1 MSKSNNEERRDIVNK
16 RLSEINNKIINPNKK
31 TISET
36 PPENIQEQ
44 INDKLNNSNK
54 LKKYLLTIVVVLVV
68 IVVLFVLKSI
78 LGDFSSSVKKSIS
91 NDETK
96 IEVKV
101 DIPAKKSEKKVELKY
116 DFNFEN
122 GKSIIVFGNYQTEAL
137 AIEAKEKFAQ
147 NFVEFPLTYFFLPN
161 KSNSKEEIYQL
172 YLGPIDGASKA
183 KQWSKL
189 IGEKNQVINF

>member
-16 RLSEINNKIINPNKK
+16 RLSEINDKIVNPNKK

-36 PPENIQEQ
+36 PSENIQEQ
-44 INDKLNNSNK
+44 INDTPKNSNK
-54 LKKYLLTIVVVLVV
+54 LKTYLLRIAIVV
-68 IVVLFVLKSI
+68 IVFFVLKSI
-78 LGDFSSSVKKSIS
+78 NFGDLISSSFNKTSS

-101 DIPAKKSEKKVELKY
+101 DIPANKSNEKVELKY
-116 DFNFEN
+116 NFNFEG
-122 GKSIIVFGNYQTEAL
+122 GKSIIVFGDYQTEAL
-137 AIEAKEKFAQ
+137 AIEAKDKFAQ

-172 YLGPIDGASKA
+172 YLGPIDGESKA

>member
-16 RLSEINNKIINPNKK
+16 RLSEINDKIVNPNKK
-31 TISET
+31 TVSET
-36 PPENIQEQ
+36 PSENIQEQ
-44 INDKLNNSNK
+44 INDTPKNSNK
-54 LKKYLLTIVVVLVV
+54 LKKYLLRIAIVV
-68 IVVLFVLKSI
+68 IVFFVLKSI
-78 LGDFSSSVKKSIS
+78 NFGDLISSSFNKTSS

-101 DIPAKKSEKKVELKY
+101 DIPANKSNEKVDLKY
-116 DFNFEN
+116 NFNFEG
-122 GKSIIVFGNYQTEAL
+122 GKSIIVFGDYQTEAL

-172 YLGPIDGASKA
+172 YLGPIDGESKA

>member
-16 RLSEINNKIINPNKK
+16 RLSEINDKIVNPNKK

-36 PPENIQEQ
+36 PSENIQEQ
-44 INDKLNNSNK
+44 INDTPKNSNK
-54 LKKYLLTIVVVLVV
+54 LKKYLLRIAIVV
-68 IVVLFVLKSI
+68 IVFFVLKSI
-78 LGDFSSSVKKSIS
+78 NFGDLISSSFNKTSS

-101 DIPAKKSEKKVELKY
+101 DIPANKSNEKVDLKY
-116 DFNFEN
+116 NFNFEG
-122 GKSIIVFGNYQTEAL
+122 GKSIIVFGDYQTEAL

-172 YLGPIDGASKA
+172 YLGPIDGESKA

>member
-16 RLSEINNKIINPNKK
+16 RLSEINDKIVNPNKK
-31 TISET
+31 AISET
-36 PPENIQEQ
+36 PSENIQEQ
-44 INDKLNNSNK
+44 INDTPKNSNK
-54 LKKYLLTIVVVLVV
+54 LKKYLLRIAIVV
-68 IVVLFVLKSI
+68 IVFFALKSI
-78 LGDFSSSVKKSIS
+78 NFGDLISSSFNKTNS

-101 DIPAKKSEKKVELKY
+101 DIPANKSNEKVDLKY
-116 DFNFEN
+116 NFNFEG
-122 GKSIIVFGNYQTEAL
+122 GKSIIVFGDYQTEAL

-172 YLGPIDGASKA
+172 YLGPIDGESKA

>member
-16 RLSEINNKIINPNKK
+16 RLSEINDKIVNPNKK
-31 TISET
+31 AISET
-36 PPENIQEQ
+36 PSENIQEQ
-44 INDKLNNSNK
+44 INDTPKNSNK
-54 LKKYLLTIVVVLVV
+54 LKKYLLRIAIVV
-68 IVVLFVLKSI
+68 IVFFVLKSI
-78 LGDFSSSVKKSIS
+78 NFGDLISSSFNKTSS

-101 DIPAKKSEKKVELKY
+101 DIPANKSNEKVDLKY
-116 DFNFEN
+116 NFNFEG
-122 GKSIIVFGNYQTEAL
+122 GKSIIVFGDYQTEAL

-172 YLGPIDGASKA
+172 YLGPIDGKSKA

-189 IGEKNQVINF
+189 IGKKNQVINF

>member
-16 RLSEINNKIINPNKK
+16 RLSEINDKIVNPNKK

-36 PPENIQEQ
+36 PSENIQEQ
-44 INDKLNNSNK
+44 INDTPKNSNK
-54 LKKYLLTIVVVLVV
+54 LKTYLLRIAIVV
-68 IVVLFVLKSI
+68 IVFFVLKSI
-78 LGDFSSSVKKSIS
+78 NFGDLISSSFNKTSS

-101 DIPAKKSEKKVELKY
+101 DIPANKSNEKVELKY
-116 DFNFEN
+116 NFNFEG
-122 GKSIIVFGNYQTEAL
+122 GKSIIVFGDYQTEAL
-137 AIEAKEKFAQ
+137 AIEAKDKFAQ

-172 YLGPIDGASKA
+172 YLGPIDGESKA

-189 IGEKNQVINF
+189 IGEKNQVINY

>member
-16 RLSEINNKIINPNKK
+16 RLSEINDKIVNPNKK
-31 TISET
+31 AISET
-36 PPENIQEQ
+36 PSENIQEQ
-44 INDKLNNSNK
+44 INDTPKNSNK
-54 LKKYLLTIVVVLVV
+54 LKTYLLRIAIVV
-68 IVVLFVLKSI
+68 IVFFVLKSI
-78 LGDFSSSVKKSIS
+78 NFGDLISSSFNKTSS

-101 DIPAKKSEKKVELKY
+101 DIPANKSNEKVDLKY
-116 DFNFEN
+116 NFNFEG
-122 GKSIIVFGNYQTEAL
+122 GKSIIVFGDYQTEAL

-172 YLGPIDGASKA
+172 YLGPIDGESKA

>member
-16 RLSEINNKIINPNKK
+16 RLSEINDKIVNPNKK
-31 TISET
+31 AISET
-36 PPENIQEQ
+36 SSENIQEQ
-44 INDKLNNSNK
+44 INDTPKNSNK
-54 LKKYLLTIVVVLVV
+54 LKKYLLRIAIVV
-68 IVVLFVLKSI
+68 IVFFVLKSI
-78 LGDFSSSVKKSIS
+78 NFGDLISSSFNKTSS

-101 DIPAKKSEKKVELKY
+101 DIPANKSNEKVNLKY
-116 DFNFEN
+116 NFNFEG
-122 GKSIIVFGNYQTEAL
+122 GKSIIVFGDYQTEAL

-172 YLGPIDGASKA
+172 YLGPIDGESKA

-189 IGEKNQVINF
+189 IGEKNLVINF

>member
-16 RLSEINNKIINPNKK
+16 RLSEINDKIVNPNKK

-44 INDKLNNSNK
+44 INDTPKNSNK
-54 LKKYLLTIVVVLVV
+54 LKKYLLRIAIVV
-68 IVVLFVLKSI
+68 IVFFVLKSI
-78 LGDFSSSVKKSIS
+78 NFSDLISSSFNKTSS

-101 DIPAKKSEKKVELKY
+101 DIPANKSNEKVDLKY
-116 DFNFEN
+116 NFNFEG
-122 GKSIIVFGNYQTEAL
+122 GKSIIVFGDYQTEAL

-172 YLGPIDGASKA
+172 YLGPIDGESKA

>member
-16 RLSEINNKIINPNKK
+16 RLSEINDKIVNPNKK

-36 PPENIQEQ
+36 PSENIQEQ
-44 INDKLNNSNK
+44 INDTPKNSNK
-54 LKKYLLTIVVVLVV
+54 LKTYLLRIAIVV
-68 IVVLFVLKSI
+68 IVFFVLKSI
-78 LGDFSSSVKKSIS
+78 NFGDLISSSFNKTSS

-101 DIPAKKSEKKVELKY
+101 DIPANKSNEKVELKY
-116 DFNFEN
+116 NFNFEG
-122 GKSIIVFGNYQTEAL
+122 GKSIIVFGDYQTEAL
-137 AIEAKEKFAQ
+137 AIEAKDKFAQ

-161 KSNSKEEIYQL
+161 KSNSKEEIHQL
-172 YLGPIDGASKA
+172 YLGPIDGESKA

>member
-16 RLSEINNKIINPNKK
+16 RLSEINDKIVNPNKK

-36 PPENIQEQ
+36 PSENIQEQ
-44 INDKLNNSNK
+44 INDTPKNSNK
-54 LKKYLLTIVVVLVV
+54 LKTYLLRIAIVV
-68 IVVLFVLKSI
+68 IVFFVLKSI
-78 LGDFSSSVKKSIS
+78 NFGDLISSSFNKTSS

-101 DIPAKKSEKKVELKY
+101 DIPANKSNEKVELKY
-116 DFNFEN
+116 NFNFEG
-122 GKSIIVFGNYQTEAL
+122 GKSIIVFGDYQTEAL

-172 YLGPIDGASKA
+172 YLGPIDGESKA

>member
-16 RLSEINNKIINPNKK
+16 RLSEINDKIVNPNKK

-36 PPENIQEQ
+36 PSENIQEQ
-44 INDKLNNSNK
+44 INDTSKNSNK
-54 LKKYLLTIVVVLVV
+54 LKKYLLRIAIVV
-68 IVVLFVLKSI
+68 IVFFVLKSI
-78 LGDFSSSVKKSIS
+78 NFGDLISSSFNKTSS

-101 DIPAKKSEKKVELKY
+101 DIPANKSNKKVDLKY
-116 DFNFEN
+116 NFNFEGGN
-122 GKSIIVFGNYQTEAL
+122 SIIVFGDYLTEAL

-147 NFVEFPLTYFFLPN
+147 NFVEFPLTHFFLPN

-172 YLGPIDGASKA
+172 YLGPIDGESKA

>member
-16 RLSEINNKIINPNKK
+16 RLSEINDKIVNPNKK

-36 PPENIQEQ
+36 PSENIQEQ
-44 INDKLNNSNK
+44 INDTPKNSNK
-54 LKKYLLTIVVVLVV
+54 LKTYLLRIAIVV
-68 IVVLFVLKSI
+68 IVFFVLKSI
-78 LGDFSSSVKKSIS
+78 NFGDLISSSFNKTSS

-101 DIPAKKSEKKVELKY
+101 DIPANKSNKKVDLKY
-116 DFNFEN
+116 NFNFEG
-122 GKSIIVFGNYQTEAL
+122 GKSIIIFGDYQTEAL

-172 YLGPIDGASKA
+172 YLGPIDGESKA

>member
-16 RLSEINNKIINPNKK
+16 RLSEINDKIVNPNKK
-31 TISET
+31 AISET
-36 PPENIQEQ
+36 SSENIQEQ
-44 INDKLNNSNK
+44 INDTPKNSNK
-54 LKKYLLTIVVVLVV
+54 LKTYLLRIAIVV
-68 IVVLFVLKSI
+68 IVFFVLKSI
-78 LGDFSSSVKKSIS
+78 NFGDLISSSFNKTSS

-101 DIPAKKSEKKVELKY
+101 DIPANKSNEKVELKY
-116 DFNFEN
+116 NFNFEG
-122 GKSIIVFGNYQTEAL
+122 GKSIIIFGDYQTEAL
-137 AIEAKEKFAQ
+137 AIEAKDKFAQ

-172 YLGPIDGASKA
+172 YLGPIDGESKA

>member
-16 RLSEINNKIINPNKK
+16 RLSEINDKIVNPNKK

-36 PPENIQEQ
+36 PSENIQEQ
-44 INDKLNNSNK
+44 INDTPKNSNK
-54 LKKYLLTIVVVLVV
+54 LKTYLLRIAIVV
-68 IVVLFVLKSI
+68 IVFFVLKSI
-78 LGDFSSSVKKSIS
+78 NFGDLISSSFNKTSS

-101 DIPAKKSEKKVELKY
+101 DIPANKSNEKVDLKY
-116 DFNFEN
+116 NFNFEG
-122 GKSIIVFGNYQTEAL
+122 GKSIIVFGDYQTEAL

-172 YLGPIDGASKA
+172 YLGPIDGESKA

-189 IGEKNQVINF
+189 IGEKNQVINY

>member
-16 RLSEINNKIINPNKK
+16 RLSEINDKIVNPNKK
-31 TISET
+31 AISET
-36 PPENIQEQ
+36 PSENIQEQ
-44 INDKLNNSNK
+44 INDTPKNSNK
-54 LKKYLLTIVVVLVV
+54 LKKYLLRIVIVV
-68 IVVLFVLKSI
+68 IVFFVLKSI
-78 LGDFSSSVKKSIS
+78 NFGDLISSSFNKTSA

-101 DIPAKKSEKKVELKY
+101 DIPANKSNEKVDLKY
-116 DFNFEN
+116 NFNFEGGN
-122 GKSIIVFGNYQTEAL
+122 SIIVFGDYQTEAL

-147 NFVEFPLTYFFLPN
+147 NFVEFPLTHFFLPN

-172 YLGPIDGASKA
+172 YLGPIDGESKA

>member
-16 RLSEINNKIINPNKK
+16 RLSEINDKIVNPNKK

-36 PPENIQEQ
+36 PSENIQEQ
-44 INDKLNNSNK
+44 INDTPKNSNK
-54 LKKYLLTIVVVLVV
+54 LKTYLLRIAIVV
-68 IVVLFVLKSI
+68 IVFFVLKSI
-78 LGDFSSSVKKSIS
+78 NFGDLISSSFNKTIS

-101 DIPAKKSEKKVELKY
+101 DIPANKSNEKVELKY
-116 DFNFEN
+116 NFNFEG
-122 GKSIIVFGNYQTEAL
+122 GKSIIVFGDYQTEAL

-172 YLGPIDGASKA
+172 YLGPIDGESKA

-189 IGEKNQVINF
+189 IGEKNQVINY

>member
-16 RLSEINNKIINPNKK
+16 RLSEINDKIVNPNKK
-31 TISET
+31 AISET
-36 PPENIQEQ
+36 SSENIQEQ
-44 INDKLNNSNK
+44 INDTPKNSNK
-54 LKKYLLTIVVVLVV
+54 LKKYLLRIAIVV
-68 IVVLFVLKSI
+68 IVFFVLKSI
-78 LGDFSSSVKKSIS
+78 NFGDLISSSFNKTSS

-101 DIPAKKSEKKVELKY
+101 DIPANKSNEKVDLKY
-116 DFNFEN
+116 NFNFEV
-122 GKSIIVFGNYQTEAL
+122 GKSIIVFGDYQTEAL

-172 YLGPIDGASKA
+172 YLGPIDGESKA

>member
-16 RLSEINNKIINPNKK
+16 RLSEINDKIVNPNKK
-31 TISET
+31 TISEA
-36 PPENIQEQ
+36 PSENIQKQ
-44 INDKLNNSNK
+44 INDTPKNSNK
-54 LKKYLLTIVVVLVV
+54 LKKYLLRIAIVVILF
-68 IVVLFVLKSI
+68 FVLKSI
-78 LGDFSSSVKKSIS
+78 NFGDLISSSFNKTSS

-101 DIPAKKSEKKVELKY
+101 DIPANKSNEKVNLKY
-116 DFNFEN
+116 NFNFEG

-147 NFVEFPLTYFFLPN
+147 NFVEFSLTYFFLPN
-161 KSNSKEEIYQL
+161 KSNSSEEIYQL
-172 YLGPIDGASKA
+172 YLGPIDGESEA

>member
-1 MSKSNNEERRDIVNK
+1 
-16 RLSEINNKIINPNKK
+16 
-31 TISET
+31 
-36 PPENIQEQ
+36 
-44 INDKLNNSNK
+44 
-54 LKKYLLTIVVVLVV
+54 
-68 IVVLFVLKSI
+68 VLKSI
-78 LGDFSSSVKKSIS
+78 NFGDLISSSFNKTSS

-101 DIPAKKSEKKVELKY
+101 DIPANKSNKKVDFKY
-116 DFNFEN
+116 SFNFED

-172 YLGPIDGASKA
+172 YLGPIDGESKA

>member
-1 MSKSNNEERRDIVNK
+1 MSKTNNEERRDIVNK
-16 RLSEINNKIINPNKK
+16 RLSEINDKIVNPNKK

-36 PPENIQEQ
+36 PSENIQEQ
-44 INDKLNNSNK
+44 INDTPKNSNK
-54 LKKYLLTIVVVLVV
+54 LKTYLLRIAIVV
-68 IVVLFVLKSI
+68 IVFFVLKSI
-78 LGDFSSSVKKSIS
+78 NFGDLISSSFNKTSS

-101 DIPAKKSEKKVELKY
+101 DIPANKSNKKVDLKY
-116 DFNFEN
+116 NFNFEG
-122 GKSIIVFGNYQTEAL
+122 GKSIIVFGDYQTEAL

-172 YLGPIDGASKA
+172 YLGPIDGESKA

>member
-16 RLSEINNKIINPNKK
+16 RLSEINDKIVNPNKK

-36 PPENIQEQ
+36 PSENIQEQ
-44 INDKLNNSNK
+44 INDTPKNSNK
-54 LKKYLLTIVVVLVV
+54 LKKYILRIAIIV
-68 IVVLFVLKSI
+68 IVFFVLKSI
-78 LGDFSSSVKKSIS
+78 NFGDLISSSFNKTSS

-101 DIPAKKSEKKVELKY
+101 DIPANKSNEKVDLKY
-116 DFNFEN
+116 NFNFEG

-172 YLGPIDGASKA
+172 YLGPIDGESKA

>member
-16 RLSEINNKIINPNKK
+16 RLSEINDKIVNPNKK
-31 TISET
+31 AISET
-36 PPENIQEQ
+36 PSENIQEQ
-44 INDKLNNSNK
+44 INDTPKNSNK
-54 LKKYLLTIVVVLVV
+54 LKKYLLRIAIVV
-68 IVVLFVLKSI
+68 IVFFVLKSI
-78 LGDFSSSVKKSIS
+78 NFSDLISSSFNKTSS

-101 DIPAKKSEKKVELKY
+101 DLPANKSNEKVDLKY
-116 DFNFEN
+116 NFNFEG
-122 GKSIIVFGNYQTEAL
+122 GKSIIVFGDYQTEAL

-147 NFVEFPLTYFFLPN
+147 NFVEFPLTHFFLPN

-172 YLGPIDGASKA
+172 YLGPIDGESKA

>member
-16 RLSEINNKIINPNKK
+16 RLSEINDKIVNPNKK
-31 TISET
+31 TISKT
-36 PPENIQEQ
+36 TSENIQEQ
-44 INDKLNNSNK
+44 INDTPKNSNK
-54 LKKYLLTIVVVLVV
+54 LKKYLLRIAIVV
-68 IVVLFVLKSI
+68 IVFFVFKSI
-78 LGDFSSSVKKSIS
+78 NFGDLISSSFNKTSSK
-91 NDETK
+91 DETK

-101 DIPAKKSEKKVELKY
+101 DIPANKSNEKVDLKY
-116 DFNFEN
+116 NFNFEV
-122 GKSIIVFGNYQTEAL
+122 GKSIIVFGDYQTEAL

-172 YLGPIDGASKA
+172 YLGPIDGESKA

>member
-16 RLSEINNKIINPNKK
+16 RLSEINDKIVNPNKK
-31 TISET
+31 AISEI
-36 PPENIQEQ
+36 PSENIQEQ
-44 INDKLNNSNK
+44 INDTPKNSNK
-54 LKKYLLTIVVVLVV
+54 LKTYLLRIAIVV
-68 IVVLFVLKSI
+68 IIFFVMKSI
-78 LGDFSSSVKKSIS
+78 NFGDLISSSFNKTSS

-101 DIPAKKSEKKVELKY
+101 DIPANKSNEKVDLKY
-116 DFNFEN
+116 NFNFEG
-122 GKSIIVFGNYQTEAL
+122 GKSIIVFGDYQTEAL
-137 AIEAKEKFAQ
+137 AIEAKGKFAQ

-172 YLGPIDGASKA
+172 YLGPIDGESKA

>member
-16 RLSEINNKIINPNKK
+16 RLSEINDKIVNPNKK

-36 PPENIQEQ
+36 PSKNIQEQ
-44 INDKLNNSNK
+44 INDTPKNSNK
-54 LKKYLLTIVVVLVV
+54 LKTYLLRIAIVV
-68 IVVLFVLKSI
+68 IIFFVLKSI
-78 LGDFSSSVKKSIS
+78 NFGDLISSSFNKTSS

-101 DIPAKKSEKKVELKY
+101 DIPANKSNKKVDLKY
-116 DFNFEN
+116 NFNFEG

-172 YLGPIDGASKA
+172 YLGPIDGESKA

>member
-16 RLSEINNKIINPNKK
+16 RLSEINDKIVNPNKK
-31 TISET
+31 IISET
-36 PPENIQEQ
+36 PSENIQEQ
-44 INDKLNNSNK
+44 INDTPKNSNK
-54 LKKYLLTIVVVLVV
+54 LKTYLLRIAIVV
-68 IVVLFVLKSI
+68 IVFFVLKSI
-78 LGDFSSSVKKSIS
+78 NFDDLISSSFNKTSS

-101 DIPAKKSEKKVELKY
+101 DIPENKSIEKVDLKY
-116 DFNFEN
+116 NFNFEG
-122 GKSIIVFGNYQTEAL
+122 GKSIIVFGDYQTEAL

-172 YLGPIDGASKA
+172 FLGPIDGESKA

>member
-16 RLSEINNKIINPNKK
+16 RLSEINDKIVNPNKK

-36 PPENIQEQ
+36 PSENIQEQ
-44 INDKLNNSNK
+44 INDTPKISNK
-54 LKKYLLTIVVVLVV
+54 LKKYLLRIAIVV
-68 IVVLFVLKSI
+68 IVFFALKSI
-78 LGDFSSSVKKSIS
+78 NFGDLISSSFNKTSS

-101 DIPAKKSEKKVELKY
+101 DIPANKSNEKVDLKY
-116 DFNFEN
+116 NFNFEG
-122 GKSIIVFGNYQTEAL
+122 GKSIIVFGDYQTEAL

-172 YLGPIDGASKA
+172 YLGPIDGESKA

>member
-16 RLSEINNKIINPNKK
+16 RLSEINDKIVNPNKK

-36 PPENIQEQ
+36 PSENIQEQ
-44 INDKLNNSNK
+44 INDTPKNSNK
-54 LKKYLLTIVVVLVV
+54 LKTYLLRIAIVV
-68 IVVLFVLKSI
+68 IIFFVLKSI
-78 LGDFSSSVKKSIS
+78 NFGDLISSSFNKTSS

-101 DIPAKKSEKKVELKY
+101 DIPANKSNKKVDLKY
-116 DFNFEN
+116 NFNFEG
-122 GKSIIVFGNYQTEAL
+122 GKSIIVFGDYQTEAL

-172 YLGPIDGASKA
+172 YLGPIDGESKA

>member
-16 RLSEINNKIINPNKK
+16 RLSEINDKIVNPNKK
-31 TISET
+31 AISET
-36 PPENIQEQ
+36 PSENIQEQ
-44 INDKLNNSNK
+44 INDTPKNSNK
-54 LKKYLLTIVVVLVV
+54 LKKYLLRIAIVV
-68 IVVLFVLKSI
+68 IVFFVLKSI
-78 LGDFSSSVKKSIS
+78 NFGDLISSSFNKTSS

-101 DIPAKKSEKKVELKY
+101 DIPANKSIEKVDLKY
-116 DFNFEN
+116 NFNFEG
-122 GKSIIVFGNYQTEAL
+122 GKSIIVFGDYQTEAL

-147 NFVEFPLTYFFLPN
+147 NFVEFPLTHFFLPN

-172 YLGPIDGASKA
+172 YLGPIDGESKA

>member
-16 RLSEINNKIINPNKK
+16 RLSEINDKIVNPNKK

-36 PPENIQEQ
+36 PSENIQEQ
-44 INDKLNNSNK
+44 INDTPKNSNK
-54 LKKYLLTIVVVLVV
+54 LKKYLLRIVIVV
-68 IVVLFVLKSI
+68 IVFFVLKSI
-78 LGDFSSSVKKSIS
+78 NFGDLISSSFNKTSS

-101 DIPAKKSEKKVELKY
+101 DIPANKSNEKVDLKY
-116 DFNFEN
+116 NFNFEG
-122 GKSIIVFGNYQTEAL
+122 GKSIIVFGDYQTEAL

-172 YLGPIDGASKA
+172 YLGPIDGESKA

>member
-16 RLSEINNKIINPNKK
+16 RLSEINDKIVNPNKK

-36 PPENIQEQ
+36 PSENIQEQ
-44 INDKLNNSNK
+44 INDTPKNSNK
-54 LKKYLLTIVVVLVV
+54 LKTYLLRIAIVV
-68 IVVLFVLKSI
+68 IVFFVLKSI
-78 LGDFSSSVKKSIS
+78 NFGDLISSSFNKTSS

-101 DIPAKKSEKKVELKY
+101 DIPANKSNEKVDLKY
-116 DFNFEN
+116 NFNFEG
-122 GKSIIVFGNYQTEAL
+122 GKSIIVFGDYQTEAL

-147 NFVEFPLTYFFLPN
+147 NFIEFPLTYFFLPN

-172 YLGPIDGASKA
+172 YLGPIDGESKA

-189 IGEKNQVINF
+189 IGEKNQVINY

>member
-16 RLSEINNKIINPNKK
+16 RLSEINDKIVNPNKK
-31 TISET
+31 NISET
-36 PPENIQEQ
+36 PSENIQEQ
-44 INDKLNNSNK
+44 INDTPKNSNK
-54 LKKYLLTIVVVLVV
+54 LKTYLLRIAIVV
-68 IVVLFVLKSI
+68 IIFFVLKSI
-78 LGDFSSSVKKSIS
+78 NFGDLISSSFNKTSS

-101 DIPAKKSEKKVELKY
+101 DIPANKSNKKVDFKY
-116 DFNFEN
+116 NFNFED

-147 NFVEFPLTYFFLPN
+147 NFVEFPLTHFFLPN

-172 YLGPIDGASKA
+172 YLGPIDGESKA